1 MILQNNWKQEILTPT
16 KNEINNQIQSLNYL
30 FCFSSIFIIIQIVKF
45 QMNGDVVGSGDVV
58 GGGDVVG
65 M

>member
-30 FCFSSIFIIIQIVKF
+30 FFFSSIFIIIQIVKF
-45 QMNGDVVGSGDVV
+45 QMNGVLGFWGHGD
-58 GGGDVVG
+58 
-65 M
+65 